1 MSIPTL
7 NRQRGSSMACA
18 TATWPV
24 YLKDGYA
31 WSAMTS
37 PTPTTPTS
45 STASGN
51 HRRGRRGRPT
61 NPAADTA
68 TGRLGRQYVD
78 QVERGQDRPGDI
90 EAGEHSRMML
100 SRFCCTR
107 SAVMPTD

>member
-37 PTPTTPTS
+37 PDTDDANIVNSVRQS
-45 STASGN
+45 SAGGS
-51 HRRGRRGRPT
+51 
-61 NPAADTA
+61 A
-68 TGRLGRQYVD
+68 RQT
-78 QVERGQDRPGDI
+78 
-90 EAGEHSRMML
+90 H
-100 SRFCCTR
+100 
-107 SAVMPTD
+107 